1 MHYLTIKKHKFN
13 KEKVEDHKKLLQLIS
28 EKTVNGILAGQSAW
42 KVADPLD
49 LVESLNDKMKP
60 VDHVLSMKKLLDQ
73 DGPEAVKNALL
84 QAK

>member
-1 MHYLTIKKHKFN
+1 
-13 KEKVEDHKKLLQLIS
+13 
-28 EKTVNGILAGQSAW
+28 
-42 KVADPLD
+42 
-49 LVESLNDKMKP
+49 MKP